1 MQTLGD
7 TQSAVVPQLVLQAP
21 APQTYGE
28 QELAPGITQVPV
40 PLQLAAAV
48 SDEPVQLAAAQAVP
62 AAYFWQ
68 PPVPSQKP
76 FCPQVAGPA
85 SLH

>member
-1 MQTLGD
+1 LGD
-7 TQSAVVPQLVLQAP
+7 TQSAVVAQVVLQAP

-28 QELAPGITQVPV
+28 QELAAGITQVPV
-40 PLQLAAAV
+40 PLQLAAGV
-48 SDEPVQLAAAQAVP
+48 SDEPVQVAPAQAVP

-76 FCPQVAGPA
+76 FCPQLVAPA
-85 SLH
+85 ALH